1 MREDSFVPLRGTRQL
16 SLPMSTRRKL
26 PLLDVDPDL
35 GVLVPVER
43 REAARRE
50 LDVEVYRLT
59 QGPWSAGGEDS
70 NPQHVGLLLV
80 DGVISREVVVS
91 DTVSTE
97 LLGPGDVVRP
107 WSIQEPAGLLQLTV
121 RWNALTESR
130 VAVLDRRFAVQ
141 LGRWPEVNA
150 ALIDRVN
157 ERAQRI
163 ATTQAICQLNR
174 VDRRL
179 LSLFWHL
186 AERWGRITPDGVA
199 IPLTL
204 SHRMLGQLVG
214 ARRPTVSTAIGELAE
229 RDELVR
235 RNDGTWL
242 LKGEP
247 VGMPTA
253 DTERVVPIRRRLFGR
268 LPVEGDEVP
277 PVLAGAE
284 PVTIPAAAN
293 GEEVAAPE
301 RAAITA
307 GAELRET
314 VARLRNESALHI
326 SQLEELTAEARRLKE
341 IAITA
346 REERARRRAQRDP
359 AVA

>member
-1 MREDSFVPLRGTRQL
+1 
-16 SLPMSTRRKL
+16 MSTRRKL

-35 GVLVPVER
+35 GALVPQDR

-59 QGPWSAGGEDS
+59 QGPWSAGGDDA
-70 NPQHVGLLLV
+70 NPQHVGLLLI

-150 ALIDRVN
+150 ALIDRLN
-157 ERAQRI
+157 DRAQRI
-163 ATTQAICQLNR
+163 ATSQAISQLNR

-186 AERWGRITPDGVA
+186 AERWGRMTPEGVA

-214 ARRPTVSTAIGELAE
+214 ARRPTVSTAIGELAD

-242 LKGEP
+242 LRGAP
-247 VGMPTA
+247 VGMPTS
-253 DTERVVPIRRRLFGR
+253 DTERVIPIRRRLFGR
-268 LPVEGDEVP
+268 LPE
-277 PVLAGAE
+277 AGEALLEETREIVTAE
-284 PVTIPAAAN
+284 ALD
-293 GEEVAAPE
+293 GEEATAPD
-301 RAAITA
+301 RAVVTA

-314 VARLRNESALHI
+314 VARLREESALHI
-326 SQLEELTAEARRLKE
+326 SQLVELTAEAQRLRDLAVARRE
-341 IAITA
+341 D
-346 REERARRRAQRDP
+346 RARLRSKDA